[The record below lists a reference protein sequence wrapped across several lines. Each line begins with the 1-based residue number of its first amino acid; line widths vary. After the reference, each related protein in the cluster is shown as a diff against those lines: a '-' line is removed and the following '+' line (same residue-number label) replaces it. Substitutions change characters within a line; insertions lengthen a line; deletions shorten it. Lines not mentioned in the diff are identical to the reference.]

1 VGESGMGRNGDR
13 RGFPERGWGFY
24 GGSLVYGARCTLRAE
39 LDGKGGVSG
48 RHCEPSLGVGLA
60 VSVAQR
66 SGRGGLRF
74 RPGVTETGLAGVG
87 LIDPGP
93 GRGWHR
99 VCGMVSCRRA

>member
-1 VGESGMGRNGDR
+1 VGESAMGRNGDR
-13 RGFPERGWGFY
+13 RRFLERGWGFY
-24 GGSLVYGARCTLRAE
+24 AGFLVHGARCTHRAE
-39 LDGKGGVSG
+39 LDGEGGVSG

-66 SGRGGLRF
+66 SGRGGLGF

-87 LIDPGP
+87 LSDTGP

-99 VCGMVSCRRA
+99 VCGTVSCKRA